1 VGLGGRRGVEVSLLA
16 FDLESHLI
24 QPGLLAPP
32 IVCGSFADKRTGIR
46 LLMSREETLD
56 EVEASLSGDDVIF
69 VGANIAYDWGCIL
82 AVRPD
87 LLPLIWKAY
96 AEERVFDV
104 LIAGTLDAI
113 AGGRLRSE
121 DGPTELFMRNGK
133 KIQSG
138 RYSLESVTED
148 YLGRTDAKRNDRWR
162 KSYAL
167 LADIPISEWPEDA
180 RQYPIDDAVNTLE
193 VAEVQLK
200 QCQNLHN
207 LPAQAHAAFCAHL
220 GAIWG
225 LRVDPERVNALKAS
239 VDENMARVQKFAVEH
254 KLLKLGGTKK
264 APKWTKDT
272 KYIKELVYKAYDGL
286 PPTTD
291 GGDISM
297 SREALQDSMD
307 PVLVE
312 FSETSKW
319 EKLHTYANTL
329 FEAKD
334 NPFNVECNI
343 LLSTGRAS
351 YKGLIQLIPRKG
363 GVRECFTARPGYV
376 WSSVDYAAI
385 EMSTLAQ
392 VCLWALGYSKL
403 ADAINADVD
412 PHSLF
417 AAEMTGAQYEDFL
430 KNKERAE
437 EKGYRQAAKAA
448 NFGFPGMMGGV
459 SFVTAKK
466 TEGEKVCEWT
476 YRDGQCGS
484 EKVRQWKG
492 RDLDSPF
499 CKRCIEEAEKLR
511 QFYLRQWPEM
521 PNYFKWVQAE
531 GDTVEQFVSKRVR
544 GGCSGPAAANTR
556 FQGLAADGAKA
567 AIVKMTE
574 EMYLDSSSPL
584 YGSRLMVFAHDES
597 ILEIPEEKAHEA
609 AHRQAEI
616 MVSEMRR
623 FVPDVKVKA
632 EPALMRHWSKSVTTK
647 YDANGRLIPWEQA

>member
-1 VGLGGRRGVEVSLLA
+1 MTSLLA
-16 FDLESHLI
+16 FDLETHLI

-32 IVCGSFADKRTGIR
+32 IVCGSFAGPHGFQS
-46 LLMSREETLD
+46 LLAAPQTLMYL
-56 EVEASLSGDDVIF
+56 EGSLASVSTVW

-87 LLPLIWKAY
+87 LLPLVWKAY
-96 AEERVFDV
+96 SEERVFDV

-113 AGGRLRSE
+113 SAGRLRSD
-121 DGPTELFMRNGK
+121 DGPTKLFMRSGK

-138 RYSLESVTED
+138 RYSLESVVED
-148 YLGRTDAKRNDRWR
+148 YLGRADAKRNDRWR
-162 KSYAL
+162 TSYAL
-167 LADIPISEWPEDA
+167 LEHMPIEQWPEEA

-239 VDENMARVQKFAVEH
+239 VDENIKRVQKFATEH

-264 APKWTKDT
+264 KPKWTKDT
-272 KYIKELVYKAYDGL
+272 KYIKELVFKAYDGL
-286 PPTTD
+286 PPKTD

-297 SREALQDSMD
+297 SRETLQDSMD
-307 PVLVE
+307 SVLVE

-319 EKLHTYANTL
+319 EKLKTYADTL
-329 FEAKD
+329 VAAGDK
-334 NPFNVECNI
+334 PMNVECNI

-351 YKGLIQLIPRKG
+351 YSGLIQLIPRKG
-363 GVRECFTARPGYV
+363 GVRECFTARPGCV

-403 ADAINADVD
+403 ADAINADID

-417 AAEMTGAQYEDFL
+417 AAEMTGVQYEEFL
-430 KNKERAE
+430 RRKAE
-437 EKGYRQAAKAA
+437 PEFAGKRYSAKAA
-448 NFGFPGMMGGV
+448 NFGFPGLMGPV
-459 SFVTAKK
+459 AFVVAKK
-466 TEGEKVCEWT
+466 REGEKVCEWT
-476 YRDGQCGS
+476 FRDGRCGE
-484 EKVRQWKG
+484 EKVREWKG
-492 RDLDSPF
+492 REMDAPM
-499 CKRCIEEAEKLR
+499 CRRCIEEASNLR
-511 QFYLRQWPEM
+511 AFYLRQWPEM

-567 AIVKMTE
+567 ALVKMTE

-584 YGSRLMVFAHDES
+584 YGSRLMVFAHDET
-597 ILEIPEEKAHEA
+597 IVEMPEEKAHEA
-609 AHRQAEI
+609 AHRQAEV
-616 MVSEMRR
+616 MVTEMRR

>member
-1 VGLGGRRGVEVSLLA
+1 MTSLLA
-16 FDLESHLI
+16 FDLETHLI

-32 IVCGSFADKRTGIR
+32 IVCGSFAGPHGFQS
-46 LLMSREETLD
+46 LLAAPQTLMYL
-56 EVEASLSGDDVIF
+56 EGSLASVSTVW

-87 LLPLIWKAY
+87 LLPLVWKAY
-96 AEERVFDV
+96 SEERVFDV

-113 AGGRLRSE
+113 SAGRLRSD
-121 DGPTELFMRNGK
+121 DGPTKLFMRSGK

-138 RYSLESVTED
+138 RYSLESVVED
-148 YLGRTDAKRNDRWR
+148 YLGRADAKRNDRWR
-162 KSYAL
+162 TSYAL
-167 LADIPISEWPEDA
+167 LEHMPIEQWPEEA

-239 VDENMARVQKFAVEH
+239 VDENIKRVQKFATEH

-264 APKWTKDT
+264 KPKWTKDT
-272 KYIKELVYKAYDGL
+272 KYIKELVFKAYDGL
-286 PPTTD
+286 PPKTD

-297 SREALQDSMD
+297 SRETLQDSMD

-319 EKLHTYANTL
+319 EKLKTYADTL
-329 FEAKD
+329 VAAGDK
-334 NPFNVECNI
+334 PMNVECNI

-351 YKGLIQLIPRKG
+351 YSGLIQLIPRKG
-363 GVRECFTARPGYV
+363 GVRECFTARPGCV

-403 ADAINADVD
+403 ADAINADID

-417 AAEMTGAQYEDFL
+417 AAEMTGVQYEEFL
-430 KNKERAE
+430 RRKAE
-437 EKGYRQAAKAA
+437 PEFAGKRYSAKAA
-448 NFGFPGMMGGV
+448 NFGFPGLMGPV
-459 SFVTAKK
+459 AFVVAKK
-466 TEGEKVCEWT
+466 REGEKVCEWT
-476 YRDGQCGS
+476 FRDGRCGE
-484 EKVRQWKG
+484 EKVREWKG
-492 RDLDSPF
+492 REMDAPM
-499 CKRCIEEAEKLR
+499 CRRCIEEASNLR
-511 QFYLRQWPEM
+511 AFYLRQWPEM

-531 GDTVEQFVSKRVR
+531 GDTVEQFVSRRVR

-567 AIVKMTE
+567 ALVKMTE

-584 YGSRLMVFAHDES
+584 YGSRLMVFAHDET
-597 ILEIPEEKAHEA
+597 IVEMPEDRAHEA
-609 AHRQAEI
+609 AFRQAEI

-647 YDANGRLIPWEQA
+647 YDANGRLIPWEDAA

>member
-1 VGLGGRRGVEVSLLA
+1 MSLLA
-16 FDLESHLI
+16 FDLETHLI

-32 IVCGSFADKRTGIR
+32 IVCGSYADRNLFDGGVIVSKQEIIDFVGY
-46 LLMSREETLD
+46 TLTLPD
-56 EVEASLSGDDVIF
+56 TVF
-69 VGANIAYDWGCIL
+69 VGANIAYDFGCVL
-82 AVRPD
+82 AARPD
-87 LLPLIWKAY
+87 LLPLVWKAY

-113 AGGRLRSE
+113 AAGRLRSD

-148 YLGRTDAKRNDRWR
+148 YSGRTDAKRNDRWR

-167 LADIPISEWPEDA
+167 LGHLPIEQWPEDA

-254 KLLKLGGTKK
+254 KLLKVGGTKK

-297 SREALQDSMD
+297 SRETLQDSMD

-319 EKLHTYANTL
+319 EKLKTYADTL
-329 FEAKD
+329 VAAGD
-334 NPFNVECNI
+334 RPMNVACNI

-351 YKGLIQLIPRKG
+351 YSGLIQLIPRKG
-363 GVRECFTARPGYV
+363 GVRECFAARPGYV

-403 ADAINADVD
+403 ADAINADID

-417 AAEMTGAQYEDFL
+417 AAEMTGAQYEEFL
-430 KNKERAE
+430 KNKEQAL

-448 NFGFPGMMGGV
+448 NFGFPGMMGAAK
-459 SFVTAKK
+459 FVIAKK
-466 TEGEKVCEWT
+466 REGEKVCEWT
-476 YRDGQCGS
+476 HRDGRCGE
-484 EKVRQWKG
+484 EKTREWKG
-492 RDLDSPF
+492 RDLDAPL

-511 QFYLRQWPEM
+511 AFYLRQWPEM
-521 PNYFKWVQAE
+521 PHYFKWVQAE

-616 MVSEMRR
+616 MVSEMRK

-647 YDANGRLIPWEQA
+647 YDANGRLIPWEDAA